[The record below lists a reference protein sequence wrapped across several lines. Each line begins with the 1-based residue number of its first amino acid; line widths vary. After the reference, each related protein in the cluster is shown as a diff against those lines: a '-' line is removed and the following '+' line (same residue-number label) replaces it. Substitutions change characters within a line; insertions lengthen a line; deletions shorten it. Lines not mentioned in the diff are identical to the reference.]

1 MNYLN
6 PKKQSNSGFTRT
18 LSLYSFFSHK
28 KGCQSKF
35 SYPGKTKYRNQDLV
49 SGFTLIELLVVISI
63 IGILASVILISLT
76 GVRQKAKDSKIKSEV
91 YGIKLALED
100 YNATNGGYPSPE
112 GNDFDNA
119 EHPNLWC
126 IGATDCKIIGELI
139 DEEFPTGLADIA
151 FQEKINNLAA
161 IFPNYPDTISY
172 HDAEGNENKG
182 YVYVSCE
189 TPNGKVC
196 HSNTEGNYAYII
208 YPTTDAVK
216 AIRVGTF
223 EEEVCDLSIC
233 ENGEN
238 NTTDTCGGNNNEACS
253 NYCSSEQSLN
263 YDLDGSGACT
273 GTWFTTDSTALSLGY
288 VSSSGWAGSGYYG
301 ESYPTGFSNYNG
313 SGTSCINISSIS
325 SSVSGFQ
332 AGSYCNNGSNCS
344 GTPNCDL
351 IGESAC
357 NANPACSYTPSYN
370 FQGCTGTYYTTGTC
384 TVSDCRPGCNES
396 TDEFGQYTCTGTYQ
410 VASDCSNRG
419 SDTCG
424 NTAGCTP
431 ILTPTGTGTCSQ
443 IHPCSYFDNGTCPM
457 IAGCSVN

>member
-6 PKKQSNSGFTRT
+6 PKKQSN
-18 LSLYSFFSHK
+18 
-28 KGCQSKF
+28 
-35 SYPGKTKYRNQDLV
+35 

-161 IFPNYPDTISY
+161 IFPNYTDTISY

-182 YVYVSCE
+182 YIYVSCE

-233 ENGEN
+233 ENNNGGEN
-238 NTTDTCGGNNNEACS
+238 CACTDPMNCAPYDSSCETNNCGSGNQPCETNDCGPGFSLCPDPMNCYPGISSCETNSCGPGGGGGNDPCYPNP
-253 NYCSSEQSLN
+253 
-263 YDLDGSGACT
+263 DGTEDPMNCGPFASPCYPGGVGQPMNC
-273 GTWFTTDSTALSLGY
+273 GSTPGLC
-288 VSSSGWAGSGYYG
+288 
-301 ESYPTGFSNYNG
+301 YNG
-313 SGTSCINISSIS
+313 NDPMNCGPGTSPCYGGTNTDPMNCAPGHS
-325 SSVSGFQ
+325 
-332 AGSYCNNGSNCS
+332 ACYNDNNPNPMNCS
-344 GTPNCDL
+344 
-351 IGESAC
+351 C
-357 NANPACSYTPSYN
+357 N
-370 FQGCTGTYYTTGTC
+370 
-384 TVSDCRPGCNES
+384 
-396 TDEFGQYTCTGTYQ
+396 
-410 VASDCSNRG
+410 
-419 SDTCG
+419 
-424 NTAGCTP
+424 
-431 ILTPTGTGTCSQ
+431 
-443 IHPCSYFDNGTCPM
+443 
-457 IAGCSVN
+457 